1 MARLA
6 LLVTLLLVLTIGSAT
21 ALAPCTPVT
30 TFSTSATLA
39 WVPPVQPADVTT
51 TGYTLAQQIDAGPW
65 VSLPDI
71 GPTQTTTTVTNLAP
85 GHTYTWRL
93 VAKGKRADGSTG
105 VSDYATYQ
113 PDGSQPPCV
122 TVTTPLP
129 PPPPAPVSAPT
140 NFRAV
145 PQ

>member
-1 MARLA
+1 MTRLA
-6 LLVTLLLVLTIGSAT
+6 LLVTLLLILPAGVVL

-30 TFSTSATLA
+30 TFTTSASLA

-51 TGYTLAQQIDAGPW
+51 TGYTLAQQTDTGPW

-71 GPTQTTTTVTNLAP
+71 GPTQTTTTIAALAP

-93 VAKGKRADGSTG
+93 TAKGRRADGSTG

-113 PDGSQPPCV
+113 PDGSQPPCL
-122 TVTTPLP
+122 TVTP
-129 PPPPAPVSAPT
+129 PPPPVPLSAPT

>member
-1 MARLA
+1 MTRLA
-6 LLVTLLLVLTIGSAT
+6 LLVTLLLVLTLGSLT
-21 ALAPCTPVT
+21 ALAACLPVT
-30 TFSTSATLA
+30 TSATSARLA

-51 TGYTLAQQIDAGPW
+51 TGYTFAQQTDAGSW
-65 VSLPDI
+65 VSLPDM
-71 GPTQTTTTVTNLAP
+71 PATQTTFTVANLSP

-93 VAKGKRADGSTG
+93 VAKGRRADGSTG

-122 TVTTPLP
+122 TVT
-129 PPPPAPVSAPT
+129 PPPAPLPLSAPT

>member
-6 LLVTLLLVLTIGSAT
+6 LLVSLLLALPVGVVLAQ
-21 ALAPCTPVT
+21 APCTPVT
-30 TFSTSATLA
+30 TLKTGASLS
-39 WVPPVQPADVTT
+39 WVPPVQPASLTT

-65 VSLPDI
+65 TDVAEIAAP
-71 GPTQTTTTVTNLAP
+71 TTTATVANLTP
-85 GHTYTWRL
+85 GKTYTWRL
-93 VAKGKRADGSTG
+93 IAKGRRADGSTG

-122 TVTTPLP
+122 TVTTS
-129 PPPPAPVSAPT
+129 PATITAPT